1 MDKMNKN
8 EELISIIVPVYNAE
22 KYLERCIESV
32 LKSTYK
38 ALELILVDDGSEDL
52 SSEICETYAAPPDDP
67 AFLTPHT
74 PRGGGRISSGGRNCK
89 EQWQI
94 HNVCGCR

>member
-52 SSEICETYAAPPDDP
+52 SSEICETYAAYDERV
-67 AFLTPHT
+67 LVIRKKN
-74 PRGGGRISSGGRNCK
+74 RGGGRISSGGRNCK